1 MSITGIFEQ
10 GRRSESK
17 IYGVIVGIVTNNK
30 DPDSLGRVKVKIP
43 RISGKDE
50 SNWARVISFMAGKER
65 GAFYL
70 PEVDDEVLVA
80 FEYGD
85 INIPYVIGSLWNGKD
100 KPPLTNDD
108 GKNNLR
114 IIKSRSGHV
123 VRFDDT
129 DGNEK
134 IEIVDKTDKNKIV
147 VDSKEN
153 KISIISEKDLE
164 ISAPNGKVII
174 GAKEIEVKSSES
186 TKVEAKGI
194 EVKASESSKIEAK
207 GIEVKASESTKI
219 EAKGIEVKASE
230 STKIEA
236 KDIEAKASASA
247 KVEASSSMDL
257 KASGT
262 MTIKG
267 ATVNIN

>member
-1 MSITGIFEQ
+1 MSITGILEQ
-10 GRRSESK
+10 GRRAEAR
-17 IYGVIVGIVTNNK
+17 IYGVMVGIVTNNK

-43 RISGKDE
+43 RISGEDE

-85 INIPYVIGSLWNGKD
+85 INIPYIIGSLWNGKD

-114 IIKSRSGHV
+114 VIKSRSGHII
-123 VRFDDT
+123 RFDDT
-129 DGNEK
+129 DGKEK
-134 IEIVDKTDKNKIV
+134 IEIVDKTEKNIV
-147 VDSKEN
+147 VIDSKEN
-153 KISIISEKDLE
+153 KISIKSEKDIE

-174 GAKEIEVKSSES
+174 
-186 TKVEAKGI
+186 EAQN
-194 EVKASESSKIEAK
+194 
-207 GIEVKASESTKI
+207 
-219 EAKGIEVKASE
+219 
-230 STKIEA
+230 
-236 KDIEAKASASA
+236 IEAKASASA
-247 KVEASSSMDL
+247 KIEASSCMDL

-267 ATVNIN
+267 AIVNIN

>member
-1 MSITGIFEQ
+1 MSITGILEQ
-10 GRRSESK
+10 GRRPESK
-17 IYGVIVGIVTNNK
+17 IYGVVIGIVTNNK

-43 RISGKDE
+43 RISGEDE

-114 IIKSRSGHV
+114 IIKSRSGHII
-123 VRFDDT
+123 RLDDT
-129 DGNEK
+129 NGKEK
-134 IEIVDKTDKNKIV
+134 IEIVDKNGKNMIV
-147 VDSKEN
+147 IDSKEN
-153 KISIISEKDLE
+153 KISIKSEKDIE
-164 ISAPNGKVII
+164 ISAPKGKVII
-174 GAKEIEVKSSES
+174 
-186 TKVEAKGI
+186 EAQN
-194 EVKASESSKIEAK
+194 
-207 GIEVKASESTKI
+207 
-219 EAKGIEVKASE
+219 
-230 STKIEA
+230 
-236 KDIEAKASASA
+236 IEAKASASA
-247 KVEASSSMDL
+247 KIEASSGMDL